1 MPAGCAFHAIIP
13 PLPRQ
18 FWPQVFIS
26 KHSYDTHRLDLLA
39 RIGASTCD
47 AAHAAGHTSPN
58 RHVEEAARRAHELL
72 PAKSRFRALGTF
84 GPCRGE

>member
-39 RIGASTCD
+39 RPDRSID
-47 AAHAAGHTSPN
+47 
-58 RHVEEAARRAHELL
+58 V
-72 PAKSRFRALGTF
+72 
-84 GPCRGE
+84 